1 MVKKFIIIILLFFII
16 SQIICEN
23 IKLNKYDDLYNN
35 KIRYLNQKESNKDS
49 SKKNIRDKLSLG
61 EKIIII
67 VSTALFLILIIIL
80 IVYILYK
87 LDLKEQFL
95 KKNMVIFQKHYLFQ
109 NIINEK
115 IYDEVLK
122 EDTCSIC
129 INKFILNKSKI
140 CVTPCN
146 HIFHFYCLKKYM
158 LDGKGNKCPNCNFNF
173 LEVFK
178 TIEINPST
186 VEIIPIDEKDNPIN
200 YTEEVLNKDST
211 KDNKNSNEISNNVQ
225 NNKNEIINLTQP
237 SIIVVNSKSILDKN
251 NSKDVIKNNLN
262 SKNQNIKKL

>member
-1 MVKKFIIIILLFFII
+1 MVKKFIKIISLFFII
-16 SQIICEN
+16 SQFICEN

-87 LDLKEQFL
+87 LDVKQQFL

-109 NIINEK
+109 NIIKEK
-115 IYDEVLK
+115 ICDEVLK
-122 EDTCSIC
+122 EDTCSIG

-173 LEVFK
+173 LEIFN
-178 TIEINPST
+178 TIKINPST

-200 YTEEVLNKDST
+200 YIEEVINNDS
-211 KDNKNSNEISNNVQ
+211 N
-225 NNKNEIINLTQP
+225 NNKNEA
-237 SIIVVNSKSILDKN
+237 D
-251 NSKDVIKNNLN
+251 IKNLN
-262 SKNQNIKKL
+262 SD

>member
-1 MVKKFIIIILLFFII
+1 MSKYLKIIFLNVLIFQFIFNL
-16 SQIICEN
+16 EN
-23 IKLNKYDDLYNN
+23 YNN
-35 KIRYLNQKESNKDS
+35 KSN
-49 SKKNIRDKLSLG
+49 SKKKEDSDDSGESIRDKLSLG

-67 VSTALFLILIIIL
+67 ICSALFIILIIIL
-80 IVYILYK
+80 ILFIIYK

-186 VEIIPIDEKDNPIN
+186 VEIIPIDERDNPIN

-211 KDNKNSNEISNNVQ
+211 KDNKNSNEVSNNVQ
-225 NNKNEIINLTQP
+225 NNKNEVVNLTQP

-251 NSKDVIKNNLN
+251 NSKDILKNNLN

>member
-1 MVKKFIIIILLFFII
+1 MSKYLKIIFLNVLIFQFIFNL
-16 SQIICEN
+16 EN
-23 IKLNKYDDLYNN
+23 YNN
-35 KIRYLNQKESNKDS
+35 KSN
-49 SKKNIRDKLSLG
+49 SKKKEDSDDSDESIRDKLSLG

-67 VSTALFLILIIIL
+67 ICSALFIILIIIL
-80 IVYILYK
+80 ILFIIYK

-186 VEIIPIDEKDNPIN
+186 VEIIPIDENDNPIN

>member
-1 MVKKFIIIILLFFII
+1 MSKYLKIIFLNVLIFQFIFNL
-16 SQIICEN
+16 EN
-23 IKLNKYDDLYNN
+23 YNN
-35 KIRYLNQKESNKDS
+35 KSN
-49 SKKNIRDKLSLG
+49 SKKKEDSDDSGESIRDKLSLG

-67 VSTALFLILIIIL
+67 ICSALFIILIIIL
-80 IVYILYK
+80 ILFIIYK